1 MKIKLSIVTATIF
14 IISACTPTKQ
24 PMGQQKQ
31 EPDINER
38 IPNPTLGVVPL
49 FDAEG
54 HRGCRGL
61 MPENTIP
68 AMTYALG
75 LNVRT
80 LEMDIVIT
88 KDNKVIL
95 SHEPFFNHEITT
107 KPDGS
112 YVLEAEER
120 SLNIYKMDYA
130 ETQRYD
136 VGLKP
141 NPRFPK
147 QQKMAAHKPLLA
159 DVFDSVNQYMMT
171 ARRPMPYFNIET
183 KCKPA
188 TDNIF
193 HPTPEVMVDLLM
205 AVIKEKGMEERVLI
219 QSFDFRSLQYLHQK
233 YPHIQTAMLIED
245 FDKTSF
251 EDQLKKLGFTA
262 DVYSPHYSLVNEE
275 LVKKCHDHN
284 MRLIPWTINSK
295 KEIVRLKALG
305 VDGVISDYPDL
316 F

>member
-1 MKIKLSIVTATIF
+1 MKIKLSIVTATIV
-14 IISACTPTKQ
+14 IISACTPNKQ

-31 EPDINER
+31 EQDINER
-38 IPNPTLGVVPL
+38 IPNPILGVVPM

-68 AMTYALG
+68 AMIYALG

-107 KPDGS
+107 KPDGK
-112 YVLEAEER
+112 YVSESEER

-147 QQKMAAHKPLLA
+147 QQKMAAYKPLLA
-159 DVFDSVNQYMMT
+159 DVFDSVNHHMMT

-193 HPTPEVMVDLLM
+193 HPSPEVMVDLLM

-219 QSFDFRSLQYLHQK
+219 QSFDFRSLQYLHNK
-233 YPHIQTAMLIED
+233 YPQMQTAMLIED

-284 MRLIPWTINSK
+284 MRLIPWTVNSK
-295 KEIVRLKALG
+295 TEIVRLKALG
-305 VDGVISDYPDL
+305 VDGIISDYPDL